1 MYYNVA
7 IKINKNANMMFPQK
21 EPKLLDATL
30 ASETLQ
36 KIGQK
41 RKNGKTK
48 ISELMEDF
56 HENGI
61 LLAMIFF
68 ALPVAIPLPYPPG
81 FTTIM
86 GIPLMILSVQMLF
99 GSKKVKLPQK
109 INNYELKNSTLKTI
123 SDKIV
128 PIIETV
134 EKYIK
139 PRFLFA
145 RSVYC
150 EQFIGLVCLI
160 AATAVALPIPLTN
173 AIPALGITIMAL
185 GLMNRDGVI
194 IIAGFFV
201 AVIGVII
208 AISVITL
215 GLKAIKYLFFTIF

>member
-1 MYYNVA
+1 
-7 IKINKNANMMFPQK
+7 MMFPK
-21 EPKLLDATL
+21 KKIKLLDTTL

-86 GIPLMILSVQMLF
+86 GIPLMILSIQMLL
-99 GSKKVKLPQK
+99 GSKKVNLPQK
-109 INNYELKNSTLKTI
+109 INDYELKNSTLKTI

-128 PIIETV
+128 PIIETI
-134 EKYIK
+134 EKYMK
-139 PRFLFA
+139 PRLSFA

-150 EQFIGLVCLI
+150 EQFVGLICLI
-160 AATAVALPIPLTN
+160 AATSVAIPLFMTN

-185 GLMNRDGVI
+185 GLMNRDGLI
-194 IIAGFFV
+194 IIAGFIISIV
-201 AVIGVII
+201 GVIVAI
-208 AISVITL
+208 AAVVASWI
-215 GLKAIKYLFFTIF
+215 AIKYLFFTLF

>member
-1 MYYNVA
+1 
-7 IKINKNANMMFPQK
+7 MMFPK
-21 EPKLLDATL
+21 KKIKLLDATL

-86 GIPLMILSVQMLF
+86 GVPLMILSIQMLL
-99 GSKKVKLPQK
+99 GSKKVNLPQK

-128 PIIETV
+128 PIIETI
-134 EKYIK
+134 EKYMK
-139 PRFLFA
+139 PRLSFA

-150 EQFIGLVCLI
+150 EQFVGLICLI
-160 AATAVALPIPLTN
+160 AATAVAIPLFMTN

-185 GLMNRDGVI
+185 GLMNRDGLI
-194 IIAGFFV
+194 IIAGFIISI
-201 AVIGVII
+201 IGVIVAI
-208 AISVITL
+208 AAVVASWI
-215 GLKAIKYLFFTIF
+215 AIKYLFFTLF